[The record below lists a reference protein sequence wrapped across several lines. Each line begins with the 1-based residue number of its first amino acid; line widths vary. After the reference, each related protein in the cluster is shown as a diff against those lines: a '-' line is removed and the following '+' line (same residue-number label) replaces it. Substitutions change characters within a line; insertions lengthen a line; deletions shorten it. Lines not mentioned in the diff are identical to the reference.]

1 MFDLHTQSISSIVAI
16 GETRTKFISALAEK
30 ISNPEHQN
38 TNKFQILIPKQT
50 FCYAKTFTKN
60 NFTKEDFTN
69 NGVWPIYEEELQM
82 VPSNID
88 SNSFSTIDVFGHSQ
102 IT

>member
-60 NFTKEDFTN
+60 NFFGKAFFSKERF
-69 NGVWPIYEEELQM
+69 
-82 VPSNID
+82 
-88 SNSFSTIDVFGHSQ
+88 VFVIG
-102 IT
+102 ILILDIV